1 MYELKRE
8 EVIKKYKKIAKL
20 DERYDEVFELYD
32 FDILQDE
39 FDSFIRY
46 QVLAKRIQNRELN
59 RIYKIIDPKFKDT
72 MDNDHLKTLI
82 GKWIGLSDDKI
93 KEYKNMAHY

>member
-20 DERYDEVFELYD
+20 DERYNEVFELYD

-59 RIYKIIDPKFKDT
+59 RIYKVIDPKFKDT
-72 MDNDHLKTLI
+72 MDNDYLKTLI

>member
-72 MDNDHLKTLI
+72 MDNDYLKTLI

>member
-1 MYELKRE
+1 MYKLKRE

-39 FDSFIRY
+39 LDFFIRY
-46 QVLAKRIQNRELN
+46 QVLAKRVLNRELN
-59 RIYKIIDPKFKDT
+59 RIYKVIDPKFKDS
-72 MDNDHLKTLI
+72 MDNKYLKTLI
-82 GKWIGLSDDKI
+82 GRWIGLSDEKT
-93 KEYKNMAHY
+93 KEYMNMASY

>member
-1 MYELKRE
+1 MYELKKE

-39 FDSFIRY
+39 FDSFIKY

-59 RIYKIIDPKFKDT
+59 RIYKIIDPKFKDK
-72 MDNDHLKTLI
+72 MDNDYLKTLI
-82 GKWIGLSDDKI
+82 GKWIGLSDEKI

>member
-20 DERYDEVFELYD
+20 DERYNEIFELYD

-59 RIYKIIDPKFKDT
+59 RIYKVIDPKFKDT
-72 MDNDHLKTLI
+72 MDNDYLKTLI
-82 GKWIGLSDDKI
+82 GKWIGLSDEKI

>member
-1 MYELKRE
+1 MYELKKE

-59 RIYKIIDPKFKDT
+59 RIYKIIDPKFKDK
-72 MDNDHLKTLI
+72 MDNDYLKTLI
-82 GKWIGLSDDKI
+82 GKWIGLSDEKI

>member
-59 RIYKIIDPKFKDT
+59 RIYKVIDPKFKDK
-72 MDNDHLKTLI
+72 MDNDYLKTLI
-82 GKWIGLSDDKI
+82 GKWIGLSDEKI